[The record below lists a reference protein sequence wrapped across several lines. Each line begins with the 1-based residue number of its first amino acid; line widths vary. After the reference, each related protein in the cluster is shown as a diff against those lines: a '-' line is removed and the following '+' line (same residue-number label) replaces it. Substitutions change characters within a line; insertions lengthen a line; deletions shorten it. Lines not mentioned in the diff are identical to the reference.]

1 MHGGKV
7 PGLLNEDRLTQA
19 LSRIIQILNN
29 EYGKVAHT
37 LIKKGVK
44 NITIIIKL
52 EKNISD
58 IRTVKIKVSGDG
70 SKIRVYTGATS
81 LDLRLRRLLMELMK
95 GD

>member
-1 MHGGKV
+1 
-7 PGLLNEDRLTQA
+7 LNDERLNRV

-29 EYGKVAHT
+29 EYGRVVRT

-44 NITIIIKL
+44 NTTIIIKL
-52 EKNISD
+52 EKNISG

-81 LDLRLRRLLMELMK
+81 LDLRLKKLLRRELVE